1 MKFREITEIQKS
13 GAFNVDKSSNMQQ
26 AIVGGVALT
35 APMCDQI
42 AFQIGWTGRRSLPSY
57 QLIDKANSYIKS
69 LQRYIKNER
78 LGEYD
83 VMFENIRV
91 NDSLKTFDRIV
102 FSLMGNSGVSK
113 QFTIIHGMAGLGG
126 SYALFDASV
135 SQAQPV
141 IASRSIREVCE
152 ELSMMV

>member
-78 LGEYD
+78 LGDYD

-113 QFTIIHGMAGLGG
+113 QFTIIHGMTGLGG

-152 ELSMMV
+152 ELSTMV